1 MYCSSELSSTNCAD
15 NILHFVFKT
24 NYLHLSSYFIRSFSD
39 IVQHLTD
46 RKHLLVYHKG
56 RFFQVWLYTGGR
68 HLLPSELETQFQR
81 ILNDTSEPQ
90 PGELKLAALTA
101 GNRHTTTHMH
111 AQDTYAHVHMK
122 KMSHSDIPSSRVPW
136 ARARIKYFSQG
147 VNKVSLDAIES
158 AAFFLTLDDEPQGY
172 DPAKTGS
179 LDSYAKSL
187 LHGKCY
193 DR

>member
-1 MYCSSELSSTNCAD
+1 MHIHIKDKGHSKLPLS
-15 NILHFVFKT
+15 
-24 NYLHLSSYFIRSFSD
+24 
-39 IVQHLTD
+39 
-46 RKHLLVYHKG
+46 
-56 RFFQVWLYTGGR
+56 
-68 HLLPSELETQFQR
+68 
-81 ILNDTSEPQ
+81 
-90 PGELKLAALTA
+90 
-101 GNRHTTTHMH
+101 
-111 AQDTYAHVHMK
+111 
-122 KMSHSDIPSSRVPW
+122 SSRVPW

-172 DPAKTGS
+172 DPTKTGS

>member
-1 MYCSSELSSTNCAD
+1 
-15 NILHFVFKT
+15 
-24 NYLHLSSYFIRSFSD
+24 
-39 IVQHLTD
+39 
-46 RKHLLVYHKG
+46 
-56 RFFQVWLYTGGR
+56 
-68 HLLPSELETQFQR
+68 
-81 ILNDTSEPQ
+81 
-90 PGELKLAALTA
+90 
-101 GNRHTTTHMH
+101 MH
-111 AQDTYAHVHMK
+111 IHINK
-122 KMSHSDIPSSRVPW
+122 ISHSNVSSFRVPW

-172 DPAKTGS
+172 DPAKTRS

>member
-1 MYCSSELSSTNCAD
+1 MGERRPIFEITSPLLCSW
-15 NILHFVFKT
+15 
-24 NYLHLSSYFIRSFSD
+24 RSD
-39 IVQHLTD
+39 VVQHLTD
-46 RKHLLVYHKG
+46 RKHLVVYHKG

-68 HLLPSELETQFQR
+68 HLLPSELELQFQR

-90 PGELKLAALTA
+90 QGEPKLAALTA
-101 GNRHTTTHMH
+101 GNRHRTPQHRH
-111 AQDTYAHVHMK
+111 TYPQIEKDV
-122 KMSHSDIPSSRVPW
+122 SLGYPLSFRVPW
-136 ARARIKYFSQG
+136 ARARTKYFAQG
-147 VNKVSLDAIES
+147 LNKTSLDAIES

-172 DPAKTGS
+172 DHARSRS